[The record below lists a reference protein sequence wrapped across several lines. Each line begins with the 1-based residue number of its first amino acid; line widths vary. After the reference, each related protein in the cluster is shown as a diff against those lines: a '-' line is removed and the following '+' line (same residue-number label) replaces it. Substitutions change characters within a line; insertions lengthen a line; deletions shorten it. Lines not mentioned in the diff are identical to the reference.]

1 MSEIRTSTVSDLAGT
16 GPVTLTKQ
24 SAARAW
30 GNFYG
35 TGTVSLRESINIS
48 SIVDNGTGDYS
59 FAFTNAFASATYS
72 QLLTG
77 SNLNGSG
84 WGFLTIKDATTIPST
99 TGYRTQ
105 GLGAPNVGF
114 TDMGSSSM
122 ATFGDLA

>member
-1 MSEIRTSTVSDLAGT
+1 MSTIVASNLSDGTNSVPTNTVVHG
-16 GPVTLTKQ
+16 
-24 SAARAW
+24 SAKAW

-84 WGFLTIKDATTIPST
+84 WGYLTIKYATTIPST

-105 GLGAPNVGF
+105 GLGAPNAGF